1 MNNVIR
7 RENYPL
13 PVIEDIAT
21 RLSDTQV
28 FTLCDVKSGFWHIE
42 LDEESSKLTTFN
54 TPFGRYKWKR
64 LPFGICSAPEVFQ
77 RKMHELI
84 EGLKGVEVVADDF
97 MIVGRG
103 KTMDEGIKD
112 HNESLINFLQRCKEK

>member
-42 LDEESSKLTTFN
+42 LDEESSKLTTFI

>member
-1 MNNVIR
+1 MSR
-7 RENYPL
+7 
-13 PVIEDIAT
+13 
-21 RLSDTQV
+21 
-28 FTLCDVKSGFWHIE
+28 
-42 LDEESSKLTTFN
+42 
-54 TPFGRYKWKR
+54 PFGRYKWKR